1 MISFS
6 TATLYAWI
14 GAFLWP
20 LTRILGLISAAPVFG
35 HSSVPVTFKI
45 GLGVILAIIVAP
57 NLTHLPDIN
66 PASLPGILILIQ
78 QFIIGT
84 AMGFVMRLIF
94 MAIDMAGAIIGM
106 TMGLS
111 FASFF
116 DPETAGQTTS
126 ISQFLT
132 LLSTLI
138 FLSINGHLI
147 LIANLIDS
155 FTTLPI
161 GMWPGNHIFLQ
172 MVNWS
177 GIIFRSGVQLSLPVV
192 AALLITNI
200 ALGILTRASP
210 QLNLFGIGFP
220 ITIGLG
226 YLAIALSLPY
236 LTVPIELVLQH
247 GLEFT
252 QQMVRP

>member
-1 MISFS
+1 MITFS
-6 TATLYAWI
+6 AATLYAWI
-14 GAFLWP
+14 GAFIWP

-45 GLGVILAIIVAP
+45 GLGVMLAVIVAP
-57 NLTHLPDIN
+57 NLPPLPAIN
-66 PASLPGILILIQ
+66 PASLPGVLILIQ

-94 MAIDMAGAIIGM
+94 MAIDMAGAMIGM

-116 DPETAGQTTS
+116 DPETEGQTTS

-132 LLSTLI
+132 LLATLI
-138 FLSINGHLI
+138 FLGINGHLL
-147 LIANLIDS
+147 LIADLVNS
-155 FTTLPI
+155 FQTLPV
-161 GMWPGNHIFLQ
+161 GLWPGNHLFLQ
-172 MVNWS
+172 LANWS
-177 GIIFRSGVQLSLPVV
+177 GVIFQVGVQLSLPVI
-192 AALLITNI
+192 AAVLITNI

-220 ITIGLG
+220 LTIGLG
-226 YLAIALSLPY
+226 YLAIALTLPY
-236 LTVPIELVLQH
+236 LARPMETVLGQ
-247 GLEFT
+247 GLDFT
-252 QQMVRP
+252 QALFRK

>member
-1 MISFS
+1 MITFS

-14 GAFLWP
+14 GAFVWP

-35 HSSVPVTFKI
+35 HSSVPITFKI
-45 GLGVILAIIVAP
+45 GLGVVLAIIIAP
-57 NLTHLPDIN
+57 NLPPLPDIN
-66 PASLPGILILIQ
+66 PASLPGLAILIQ

-84 AMGFVMRLIF
+84 ALGFVMRLVF

-116 DPETAGQTTS
+116 DAETQGQTTS

-132 LLSTLI
+132 LLATLM
-138 FLSINGHLI
+138 FLGINGHLL
-147 LIANLIDS
+147 LIANLADS
-155 FTTLPI
+155 FNTLPI
-161 GMWPGNHIFLQ
+161 GMWPGNHLFLQ
-172 MVNWS
+172 IVNWS
-177 GIIFRSGVQLSLPVV
+177 GILFRDGVQIALPIVTAV
-192 AALLITNI
+192 LITNI

-226 YLAIALSLPY
+226 YLAIALTLPY
-236 LTVPIELVLQH
+236 LATPMETVLGH
-247 GLEFT
+247 GLQFT
-252 QQMVRP
+252 QRMLRP